1 MLRCFPV
8 ALGSIPP
15 MCHRPGYSDER
26 ALGNPHLPFRKCGV
40 FLGPDRRKH
49 FNIYSCR
56 VTRKL
61 HRYYGTH
68 DLGRCGSTF
77 RSGRRRSSVL
87 PSRVLQMLRA
97 HSFAKYTN
105 EWGTRLAHL
114 SLDKSKVWRPTYHG
128 LMRSTSRL
136 RKKSISK
143 SDYPRS
149 GICVRLVTAKPRRQ
163 TYMVAASVSTPAI
176 GHLSQWKPPLG

>member
-1 MLRCFPV
+1 MLLCFPV

-105 EWGTRLAHL
+105 EWGTRL
-114 SLDKSKVWRPTYHG
+114 
-128 LMRSTSRL
+128 RL
-136 RKKSISK
+136 RTHREANPPSSEGRLLRCGENTATFGRLWPTSLIQTHRLPST
-143 SDYPRS
+143 RS
-149 GICVRLVTAKPRRQ
+149 PE
-163 TYMVAASVSTPAI
+163 
-176 GHLSQWKPPLG
+176 

>member
-1 MLRCFPV
+1 MSALDEARLHCATDCSRGEGGTGFLRFPRSEV
-8 ALGSIPP
+8 LLKPNRVRQGHVFALVCLVGKS
-15 MCHRPGYSDER
+15 R
-26 ALGNPHLPFRKCGV
+26 
-40 FLGPDRRKH
+40 
-49 FNIYSCR
+49 
-56 VTRKL
+56 
-61 HRYYGTH
+61 
-68 DLGRCGSTF
+68 GRCGSTF